1 MKFTFDFISPY
12 AYLAAMKV
20 EEFGEVE
27 WCPVLFAAMLNHN
40 GQKGPIEIP
49 SKRLYTFKNV
59 IRTAHDHGIP
69 IQPPPS
75 HPFNPLLALRL
86 VTLHP
91 RPDWI
96 KKLFCAVWDGGSG
109 IESREAIAQ
118 VLPEAVEHFD
128 EAESPEN
135 KARLK
140 ANTEQAI
147 QRQVFGVPSLEIGEE
162 VFWGF
167 DAFPHARRYLAGA
180 DPVEAETFQR
190 WLHVQ
195 PTAQR
200 QKS

>member
-1 MKFTFDFISPY
+1 MRFTFDFISPY

-20 EEFGEVE
+20 EELGEVE
-27 WCPVLFAAMLNHN
+27 WSPVLFAAMLNHN

-59 IRTAHDHGIP
+59 VRTAHDHGIP

-86 VTLHP
+86 VTLQP

-96 KKLFCAVWDGGSG
+96 KKLFCAVWNSG
-109 IESREAIAQ
+109 LSIESREAIVQ
-118 VLPEAVEHFD
+118 VLPEAVDYFD
-128 EAESPEN
+128 EAESAAN
-135 KARLK
+135 KARLRE
-140 ANTEQAI
+140 NTERAI
-147 QRQVFGVPSLEIGEE
+147 ERQVFGVPSLEIGDE

-167 DAFPHARRYLAGA
+167 DSFPHARRYLAGQ
-180 DPVEAETFQR
+180 DPVDEATLQS
-190 WLHVQ
+190 WMSLA

-200 QKS
+200 LKS

>member
-1 MKFTFDFISPY
+1 MRFFFDFISLY

-20 EEFGEVE
+20 EELGEVE
-27 WCPVLFAAMLNHN
+27 WHPVLFAAMLNHN
-40 GQKGPIEIP
+40 GQKGPAEIP

-59 IRTAHDHGIP
+59 LRTAYDHGIP
-69 IQPPPS
+69 IQAPPS

-86 VTLHP
+86 VTLQP

-96 KKLFCAVWDGGSG
+96 KKLFCAVWNGGPG

-118 VLPEAVEHFD
+118 VLPEAIGYFD
-128 EAESPEN
+128 EAESAVN

-140 ANTEQAI
+140 ENTERAI
-147 QRQVFGVPSLEIGEE
+147 ERQVFGVPSLGVGDE

-167 DAFPHARRYLAGA
+167 DAFPHARRFLAGE
-180 DPVEAETFQR
+180 DPVTQETLQR
-190 WLHVQ
+190 WLALE

-200 QKS
+200 

>member
-1 MKFTFDFISPY
+1 MRFTFDFISPY

-20 EEFGEVE
+20 EELGEVE
-27 WCPVLFAAMLNHN
+27 WSPVLFAAMLNHN

-59 IRTAHDHGIP
+59 LRTAHDHGIS
-69 IQPPPS
+69 IQAPPS

-86 VTLHP
+86 VTLRP

-96 KKLFCAVWDGGSG
+96 KKLFCAVWDGGQG
-109 IESREAIAQ
+109 IETREAIAA
-118 VLPEAVEHFD
+118 VLPEAVDDFD

-135 KARLK
+135 KARLRE
-140 ANTEQAI
+140 NTEQAI
-147 QRQVFGVPSLEIGEE
+147 ERQVFGVPSFEIGDE

-167 DAFPHARRYLAGA
+167 DSFPHVRRFLAGE
-180 DPVEAETFQR
+180 DPIDSETFQR
-190 WLHVQ
+190 WLDLK

-200 QKS
+200 RRS